1 MSQSI
6 TLWNATYNNVP
17 AVDLPKTGGGTARFT
32 DVTDTTATASDVAS
46 GTYFYTSNGVRTQGT
61 ASGGG
66 GLVTATATMVNVGED
81 NAIWETA
88 YVENGVIKTSIAIPY
103 DNVTGTDVEVVLS
116 NGSNV
121 STLNAY
127 TVYDVQGS
135 ATYSNGTLT
144 ITGNCTIVYE
154 GYTDTRATLITKSIS
169 QNGTYYA
176 EDDSADGY
184 SEVTVNVSSSPTIS
198 SLTVT
203 PSTSQQTFNSSS
215 VDGYKPVVVNA
226 MPTGSVTAPSSI
238 SGSSASVSTG
248 TNTLTL
254 SKTVSV
260 TPSVTTAGYVSS
272 GTAGN
277 ASVSLTASVTTKAA
291 ATIYPSTSDQTI
303 SSGTY
308 LTGTQTIHGVSQTN
322 LSAENIKSG
331 TTISISNGNG
341 NIWSV
346 LGTYSGG
353 GGTDKIPLLSTTS
366 LGTLSTT
373 STSASD
379 TGKSISLASS
389 TNFTN
394 YDMLIVSIG
403 VDTHTNNRHLCSIGF
418 IFNTGTS
425 NVNTKNTYAVGSNVW
440 NTKLGSTGTQSSR
453 QSSTKYGIYPNSAT
467 VNNGT
472 MSIPIYQRY
481 NSNNTG
487 TINGS
492 YTARVYG
499 VKLVDL
505 VT

>member
-6 TLWNATYNNVP
+6 TLWNASYTDVP

-32 DVTDTTATASDVAS
+32 DVTPTTVTSDSDVAQ
-46 GTYFYTSNGVRTQGT
+46 GKIYFRADGSQHTGSNQ
-61 ASGGG
+61 GGG
-66 GLVTATATMVNVGED
+66 
-81 NAIWETA
+81 
-88 YVENGVIKTSIAIPY
+88 
-103 DNVTGTDVEVVLS
+103 
-116 NGSNV
+116 
-121 STLNAY
+121 
-127 TVYDVQGS
+127 
-135 ATYSNGTLT
+135 
-144 ITGNCTIVYE
+144 
-154 GYTDTRATLITKSIS
+154 
-169 QNGTYYA
+169 
-176 EDDSADGY
+176 
-184 SEVTVNVSSSPTIS
+184 SPTIE
-198 SLTVT
+198 SLSVT
-203 PSTSQQTFNSSS
+203 PTTSQQTFNSSS
-215 VDGYKPVVVNA
+215 VDGYKPVVVSA
-226 MPTGSVTAPSSI
+226 MPSGSATPQATI

-248 TNTLTL
+248 TNTITL
-254 SKTVSV
+254 SKTISNTPQVS
-260 TPSVTTAGYVSS
+260 AGYVAS

-277 ASVSLTASVTTKAA
+277 SSVSLTASVTTKSAS
-291 ATIYPSTSDQTI
+291 TIYPSTSDQTI

-346 LGTYSGG
+346 LGTYTGG

-366 LGTLSTT
+366 LGTLSTS

-379 TGKSISLASS
+379 TGKTISLASS

-394 YDMLIVSIG
+394 YDMLIISIG
-403 VDTHTNNRHLCSIGF
+403 VDTHTNSRHLCSIGF
-418 IFNTGTS
+418 IFITGTS
-425 NVNTKNTYAVGSNVW
+425 NISTKNTYAVGTNVW

-453 QSSTKYGIYPNSAT
+453 QSSTKYGIYANSAT
-467 VNNGT
+467 VSNGT
-472 MSIPIYQRY
+472 MTIPIYQRY